1 MSSAGKADA
10 SPLAILGDIER
21 VFGPAVAA
29 LTRII
34 ASRAQDRSQSLY
46 FVGGMARDV
55 LLGRGKPDL
64 DFALEADAIAFAR
77 AMSRRYGGR
86 IASYQGF
93 GTATWILDERA
104 ADQLRLPFREIPHRI
119 DFVRTRSESYAYPTA
134 LPTVKPGQ
142 IEDDLRRRDFTINA
156 LALQLSPKPRGAGL
170 IDISGGL
177 QDLRAERIRALHERS
192 FVDDPTRIFRA
203 IRFAVRLGFT
213 IEEGTGLWLRSA
225 LPLIGR
231 LSGAR
236 LRNELDLILREERA
250 GDMLLRLRGI
260 GALEA
265 IHPAFRVSERLP
277 EILARAESADPTWKI
292 DTNDAG
298 ALKWS
303 LMLHSVGAGDAPAL
317 CERLHLSKAAA
328 ASVVACVGLIAADGA
343 LKAPEARPSQLSR
356 LLANAS
362 ESAIQAA
369 WLLSLEKPL
378 ARERLA
384 NYMLRWRYQGA
395 SISGKELKALGLPP
409 GPIYRRILGRL
420 RDAWIDGEIHNQSD
434 ELALLECLLQSEG
447 E

>member
-21 VFGPAVAA
+21 VFGPAVAE

-34 ASRAQDRSQSLY
+34 ASQAQDRSLRLY
-46 FVGGMARDV
+46 LVGGMVRD
-55 LLGRGKPDL
+55 LRLGRGKPDL
-64 DFALEADAIAFAR
+64 DFALEADAIGFAR
-77 AMSRRYGGR
+77 EMARRFGGR

-104 ADQLRLPFREIPHRI
+104 ADQLRLPYAEIPYRI
-119 DFVRTRSESYAYPTA
+119 DFVRARSESYAYPAA
-134 LPTVKPGQ
+134 LPTVRPGQ

-170 IDISGGL
+170 IDISGGIDDL
-177 QDLRAERIRALHERS
+177 QAGLVRALHDRS

-213 IEEGTGLWLRSA
+213 IEEGTERWLRSA
-225 LPLIGR
+225 LPFVGR

-236 LRNELDLILREERA
+236 LRNEIDLILREERA
-250 GDMLLRLRGI
+250 GDMLLRLGGI

-265 IHPAFRVSERLP
+265 IHPAFRISEELP
-277 EILARAESADPTWKI
+277 ALLARSKAQKPPWKI

-303 LMLHSVGAGDAPAL
+303 LMLHNVGAGNASAL

-328 ASVVACVGLIAADGA
+328 ASVVECVKLIAVGGA

-356 LLANAS
+356 LLAVAP
-362 ESAIQAA
+362 ESAVQAA
-369 WLLSLEKPL
+369 WLLCIDEPL

-395 SISGKELKALGLPP
+395 SITGKELKAMGLKP
-409 GPIYRRILGRL
+409 GPSYRRILGRL
-420 RDAWIDGEIHNQSD
+420 RDAWIDGEIRNQSD
-434 ELALLECLLQSEG
+434 ERVLLECLLQSEG

>member
-10 SPLAILGDIER
+10 FPLAILGDIKR
-21 VFGPAVAA
+21 VFGPAVAE

-34 ASRAQDRSQSLY
+34 ASQAQDRSLRLY
-46 FVGGMARDV
+46 LVGGMVRD
-55 LLGRGKPDL
+55 LRLGGGKPDL

-77 AMSRRYGGR
+77 AMAGQYGGR

-93 GTATWILDERA
+93 GTATWILDQRA
-104 ADQLRLPFREIPHRI
+104 ADQLRLPYREIPHRI
-119 DFVRTRSESYAYPTA
+119 DFVRARSESYAYPTA

-177 QDLRAERIRALHERS
+177 KDLRAERIRALHNQS

-203 IRFAVRLGFT
+203 IRFAIRLGFAV
-213 IEEGTGLWLRSA
+213 EKGTERWLRSA
-225 LPLIGR
+225 LPFIGR

-250 GDMLLRLRGI
+250 GDMLLRLGGI

-265 IHPAFRVSERLP
+265 IHPAFHISEQLP
-277 EILARAESADPTWKI
+277 EILARAESADPPWKI

-303 LMLHSVGAGDAPAL
+303 LMLHSVGAENASAL

-328 ASVVACVGLIAADGA
+328 ASVVECVRLIAADGA

-356 LLANAS
+356 KLAVAP
-362 ESAIQAA
+362 ESAIHAA
-369 WLLSLEKPL
+369 WLLRIDEPV

-395 SISGKELKALGLPP
+395 SITGKELKALGLPP
-409 GPIYRRILGRL
+409 GPSYRRILERL
-420 RDAWIDGEIHNQSD
+420 RDAWIDGEIRDSRD
-434 ELALLECLLQSEG
+434 ERALLECLLQSEG